1 MGMDPSENSDNN
13 YKLDVFVES
22 SDNEDTNIASEMKI
36 IDTNIEKC
44 IAELKKSF
52 ENLTTNM
59 VLVQSADQVKYKR

>member
-1 MGMDPSENSDNN
+1 MTSTAGE
-13 YKLDVFVES
+13 VEIVEVEGGVGAS
-22 SDNEDTNIASEMKI
+22 ISEMKI

>member
-59 VLVQSADQVKYKR
+59 VLVHSADQVKYKR

>member
-13 YKLDVFVES
+13 YKLDVFVEN
-22 SDNEDTNIASEMKI
+22 SDNEDTNIASEVKI
-36 IDTNIEKC
+36 MDTNIEKC